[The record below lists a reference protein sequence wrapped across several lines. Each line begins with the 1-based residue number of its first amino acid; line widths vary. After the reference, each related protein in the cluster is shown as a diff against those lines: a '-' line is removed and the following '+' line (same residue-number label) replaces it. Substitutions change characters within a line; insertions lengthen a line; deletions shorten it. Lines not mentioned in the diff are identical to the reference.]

1 MIWPW
6 QRYRV
11 TDEIIA
17 CACGSTLPA
26 LPQVPLANMVRRG
39 ARIIRVNTGS
49 MLQCVQCQQR
59 YYVATE
65 GPHKGLI
72 RLPVPHVNTSS
83 MLSTSDPTK
92 AIIEEADEM
101 ARRMGKRAMPIYSRD
116 EMRDPP

>member
-39 ARIIRVNTGS
+39 GKVIRVHTGN
-49 MLQCVQCQQR
+49 MMQCIVCQARYFVVTAGPHPKGLLQLKR
-59 YYVATE
+59 E
-65 GPHKGLI
+65 GPGA
-72 RLPVPHVNTSS
+72 P
-83 MLSTSDPTK
+83 SDPTR

-101 ARRMGKRAMPIYSRD
+101 AKRTGKRAMPIYSRD